1 VYYKS
6 GCGLIICSFTGFIE
20 IYDAI
25 NVNHSVWDNGKLK
38 IKSGGGSIST
48 VCYSEALDIIAYA
61 GVSGKVYVLDQTTKN
76 SNGQIQAH
84 KGEVIM
90 LRFYDAQHQLISVS
104 QTGEVGLWDAQK
116 LTKIQLLRNGANM
129 SQKIISAC
137 SFYESLGRVLMATT
151 KIFNYDLAVDSVVK
165 IKTD

>member
-1 VYYKS
+1 MIVVVGTQSKKKDRSEVVAFILDPKLEFEVLQSFRWTWPYIPNEIDEKIDQQITQVYYKA

-38 IKSGGGSIST
+38 QKSGGGSIST

-61 GVSGKVYVLDQTTKN
+61 GVSGKIYVLDQTTKN

-84 KGEVIM
+84 KSEIIT
-90 LRFYDAQHQLISVS
+90 LSFYDQQHQLISVS
-104 QTGEVGLWDAQK
+104 
-116 LTKIQLLRNGANM
+116 
-129 SQKIISAC
+129 
-137 SFYESLGRVLMATT
+137 
-151 KIFNYDLAVDSVVK
+151 
-165 IKTD
+165 